1 MRDEEDEELYVFCCK
16 AKTRTQL
23 TEDVKEEMVNE
34 FPKDAGG
41 AEKIHQNL
49 IELMPQFISN
59 LISTQK

>member
-1 MRDEEDEELYVFCCK
+1 MKNCMFFCCK

-41 AEKIHQNL
+41 AE
-49 IELMPQFISN
+49 
-59 LISTQK
+59 